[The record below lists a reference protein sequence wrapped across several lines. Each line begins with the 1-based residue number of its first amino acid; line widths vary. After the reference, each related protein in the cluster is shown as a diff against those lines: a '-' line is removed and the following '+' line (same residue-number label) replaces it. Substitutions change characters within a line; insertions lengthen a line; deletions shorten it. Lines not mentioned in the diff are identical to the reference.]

1 MGPGRDLS
9 LRLYAA
15 WTLARLGD
23 LRGQPLLEDL
33 LRHEDV
39 QVRTQAVWTL
49 GQLGDG
55 VGIAP
60 LRRALLDEARPV
72 RLQAAW
78 ALAEQMRGASGEW
91 NAERRAGG

>member
-1 MGPGRDLS
+1 MNLKKAKTPFRFVTQMALTEITT
-9 LRLYAA
+9 RK
-15 WTLARLGD
+15 ARN
-23 LRGQPLLEDL
+23 LEEL
-33 LRHEDV
+33 LRHDDV

-60 LRRALLDEARPV
+60 LRRALLDDARPV

-78 ALAEQMRGASGEW
+78 ALAEKMSAYPRE
-91 NAERRAGG
+91 GGNLPSS